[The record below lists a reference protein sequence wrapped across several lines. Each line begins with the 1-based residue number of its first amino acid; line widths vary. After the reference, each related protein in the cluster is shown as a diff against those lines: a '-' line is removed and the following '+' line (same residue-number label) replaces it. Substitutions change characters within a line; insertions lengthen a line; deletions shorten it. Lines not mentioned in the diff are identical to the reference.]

1 MTNLHIILNP
11 KKRMIE
17 KTTKPSKL
25 KKILII
31 TGCTIF
37 VLLLIFPFA
46 LDTYLKRK
54 LPDLIN
60 DKTPYH
66 LTLDKFN
73 LSLISGNLIAK
84 NLVIKNKNPKDST
97 VTQIN
102 GTVKNL
108 KVEDFSIWKAVFS
121 KTYKAKDVV
130 LNDPN
135 IAVVFAPKKDKKNK
149 EKNKLDIALENIIVS
164 NGNVKIQ
171 NEHKKTLFNG
181 QNVNIKL
188 TNIKQSEDASK
199 IPFAFDEFKIDAQNI
214 VVTAN
219 EFYEINAKKITAK
232 NKTLNIL
239 GFHLNPIQNAK
250 NYNAKNIFD
259 FSADELIAKNFDI
272 NQDSLI
278 VDQIDFLKPDLK
290 VTSTGKK
297 IVEKKVEKE
306 KKMNLKIGL
315 KNINFNQGKILVLQ
329 SNLQKTAS
337 IDNFNFKLSNIVF
350 DKNTVKEKI
359 PFRFTNHDIEAENI
373 YLKTDHLQALKIE
386 KIKSENQDITIDN
399 FEMIPLGKSIHKDI
413 FDIKTD
419 KILIKKNQSKYIGQ
433 QLNLNFAGID
443 VLNPKIKIFSA
454 KHHSK
459 TQNKNESTPDF
470 KALIGKLNIT
480 NGTFKQFSDGKEK
493 LSVGKFAVRLDE
505 IKSDKNITK
514 GDLPFIIKS
523 RLITAKNINLDA
535 GKHYK
540 LKLASLK
547 NSGKQTDIQNF
558 EFLPKYSRKAFSKVI
573 AKEEDLYTIRTKHI
587 TITDKDSKIGKNTI
601 INLNKIIIDNLD
613 CNIYHDLAPP
623 DDNAVRYL
631 FSKKLRDVKFPLF
644 VNQIQIRNSD
654 LIYEEDAENANKP
667 GKLTFDDFN
676 ATIKN
681 VNNTKIKG
689 LPTLITVDSDFKF
702 YGTAP
707 TTVTWKFDV
716 KDLDDKFTIVG
727 NIQKLSADN
736 VNLFV
741 RPYLNV
747 TLDGKID
754 YIKFDY
760 YGSSAGI
767 AGKFYFKYKD
777 MYVNFLNKK
786 NGKERKI
793 LSTVANWFVKNE
805 STGEPDHVNIEKKRD
820 PERSFFNM
828 LWQGI
833 MEGLKKYVI

>member
-11 KKRMIE
+11 KRMIE

-25 KKILII
+25 KKKLMIIASIIL
-31 TGCTIF
+31 
-37 VLLLIFPFA
+37 LMLLIFPFA
-46 LDTYLKRK
+46 LDFYLKRK

-60 DKTPYH
+60 DKTAYN
-66 LTLDKFN
+66 LKLDNFN
-73 LSLISGNLIAK
+73 LSLFSGDLTANNIFI
-84 NLVIKNKNPKDST
+84 NNKNVKDST

-102 GTVKNL
+102 GTVKEL
-108 KVEDFSIWKAVFS
+108 KIEDFSIWKAVFS
-121 KTYKAKDVV
+121 KTYKAQDVV
-130 LNDPN
+130 LSDPN
-135 IAVVFAPKKDKKNK
+135 IAIVFAPKKDKKNK
-149 EKNKLDIALENIIVS
+149 KKKKLDIALENIIVS
-164 NGNVKIQ
+164 NGNVQIQ
-171 NEHKKTLFNG
+171 NENRKTLFNG

-188 TNIKQSEDASK
+188 TDIQQSEDNSK
-199 IPFAFDEFKIDAQNI
+199 IPIAFKEFKIDAQNVI
-214 VVTAN
+214 ITAN
-219 EFYEINAKKITAK
+219 DFYQINAEKISAK
-232 NKTLNIL
+232 NKTLEIL
-239 GFHLNPIQNAK
+239 GFHLNPIQDAK

-259 FSADELIAKNFDI
+259 FASEKLSAKNFVI

-278 VDQIDFLKPDLK
+278 VDEIDFVKPDLK

-297 IVEKKVEKE
+297 TVEEKAEKKKE
-306 KKMNLKIGL
+306 MNLKIGL
-315 KNINFNQGKILVLQ
+315 KNINFSQGKILILQ
-329 SNLQKTAS
+329 ANQQKTAS
-337 IDNFNFKLSNIVF
+337 IDNFNFKLSDIVF
-350 DKNTVKEKI
+350 DKKTVKEKI
-359 PFRFTNHDIEAENI
+359 PFRFTNHNIEAENI
-373 YLKTDHLQALKIE
+373 YLKANQFQALKIE
-386 KIKSENQDITIDN
+386 KIKSENQDITIDK
-399 FEMIPLGKSIHKDI
+399 FQMIPLGKSIHKDI
-413 FDIKTD
+413 LDIKTD
-419 KILIKKNQSKYIGQ
+419 KILITKNQSKYIGQ
-433 QLNLNFAGID
+433 KMNLNFAGID
-443 VLNPKIKIFSA
+443 VVNPKITIYSS
-454 KHHSK
+454 KHKSIQK
-459 TQNKNESTPDF
+459 KKAETTPDF
-470 KALIGKLNIT
+470 QALIGKFNII
-480 NGTFKQFSDGKEK
+480 NGQFRQYSDGKEK
-493 LSVGKFAVRLDE
+493 LSVAKFDVNLNQ
-505 IKSDKNITK
+505 IKSDKNILK
-514 GDLPFIIKS
+514 QDIPFEIKS

-535 GKHYK
+535 GKHYR
-540 LKLASLK
+540 LKVASFK
-547 NSGKQTDIQNF
+547 NHGKQTDLQNF

-587 TITDKDSKIGKNTI
+587 AITDKDSKIGKNTV
-601 INLNKIIIDNLD
+601 INLDKIIIDNLD

-623 DDNAVRYL
+623 DDNDVRYM

-654 LIYEEDAENANKP
+654 LTYEEDAENANKP

-754 YIKFDY
+754 YVKFDY

-786 NGKERKI
+786 NGKERKV
-793 LSTVANWFVKNE
+793 LTTVANWFVRNE
-805 STGEPDHVNIEKKRD
+805 STGEPEHVNIEKKRD

>member
-1 MTNLHIILNP
+1 MN
-11 KKRMIE
+11 E

-31 TGCTIF
+31 TGSIIL
-37 VLLLIFPFA
+37 VLFLIFPFA
-46 LDTYLKRK
+46 LDAYLKRK

-66 LTLDKFN
+66 LTLDQFD
-73 LSLISGNLIAK
+73 LDLFSGNLNAE
-84 NLVIKNKNPKDST
+84 NLVINNKNKKDST

-102 GTVKNL
+102 GTVKEL
-108 KVEDFSIWKAVFS
+108 KIEDFSIWKAVFD

-130 LNDPN
+130 LTDPN
-135 IAVVFAPKKDKKNK
+135 IAVVFAPKKDKTNQKK
-149 EKNKLDIALENIIVS
+149 KKIDIALENIIVS

-171 NEHKKTLFNG
+171 NHKGKILFNG

-188 TNIKQSEDASK
+188 TNIKQSDDASK
-199 IPFAFDEFKIDAQNI
+199 IPLAFEEFKIDAQNV

-219 EFYEINAKKITAK
+219 EFYEINAKKISAK

-239 GFHLNPIQNAK
+239 GFHLKPIQNAK
-250 NYNAKNIFD
+250 NYNAKSIFD
-259 FSADELIAKNFDI
+259 FSSDELSATNFLVD
-272 NQDSLI
+272 QDSLI
-278 VDQIDFLKPDLK
+278 VDQVDFVKPDLK
-290 VTSTGKK
+290 ITSTGKK
-297 IVEKKVEKE
+297 TVEKKAEKE
-306 KKMNLKIGL
+306 KEMNLKIGL

-329 SNLQKTAS
+329 SDLQKTAS

-359 PFRFTNHDIEAENI
+359 PFRFTNHNIEAENI
-373 YLKTDHLQALKIE
+373 YLKTDDLQALKIG

-399 FEMIPLGKSIHKDI
+399 FELIPLGKSSHKDVL
-413 FDIKTD
+413 DIKTD
-419 KILIKKNQSKYIGQ
+419 KILITNNQSRYIGQ

-443 VLNPKIKIFSA
+443 VVNPKIKIYASKHPSKA
-454 KHHSK
+454 KKKS
-459 TQNKNESTPDF
+459 STMPDF
-470 KALIGKLNIT
+470 KALVGRFNIK
-480 NGTFKQFSDGKEK
+480 NGTFKQISEGKEK
-493 LSVGKFAVRLDE
+493 LSVGQFDINLNE
-505 IKSDKNITK
+505 IKSDKNIAK
-514 GDLPFIIKS
+514 SDLPFTIKNH
-523 RLITAKNINLDA
+523 LITAKTINLDA
-535 GKHYK
+535 GKHYR

-547 NSGKQTDIQNF
+547 NSGKQTDLQNM
-558 EFLPKYSRKAFSKVI
+558 EFLPKYSRTAFSKVI
-573 AKEEDLYTIRTKHI
+573 AVEEDLYTIKTKHI
-587 TITDKDSKIGKNTI
+587 TITDKDSKIGKNTV
-601 INLNKIIIDNLD
+601 INLDKILIDNLN

-623 DDNAVRYL
+623 DDHAVRYL
-631 FSKKLRDVKFPLF
+631 FAKKLRDVKFPLF
-644 VNQIQIRNSD
+644 VKQIQIRNSA
-654 LIYEEDAENANKP
+654 LTYEENAENANKP
-667 GKLTFDDFN
+667 GKLTFEDFN
-676 ATIKN
+676 ATINN

-689 LPTLITVDSDFKF
+689 LPTMITVDSDFKF

-707 TTVTWKFDV
+707 TNVTWKFDV
-716 KDLDDKFTIVG
+716 KDMEDKFTIVG

-777 MYVNFLNKK
+777 MYVNFINKN

-793 LSTVANWFVKNE
+793 LSTIANWFVKNE
-805 STGEPDHVNIEKKRD
+805 STGEPDHVKIEKKRD
-820 PERSFFNM
+820 PEKSFFNM

>member
-1 MTNLHIILNP
+1 
-11 KKRMIE
+11 MIE

-25 KKILII
+25 KKTLMIIASIIL
-31 TGCTIF
+31 
-37 VLLLIFPFA
+37 LMLLIFPFA
-46 LDTYLKRK
+46 LDFYLKRK

-60 DKTPYH
+60 DKTAYN
-66 LTLDKFN
+66 LKLDDFD
-73 LSLISGNLIAK
+73 LSLFSGNLTANNIFI
-84 NLVIKNKNPKDST
+84 NNKNAKDST
-97 VTQIN
+97 ITQIN
-102 GTVKNL
+102 GTVKEL
-108 KVEDFSIWKAVFS
+108 KIEDFSIWKAVFN

-130 LNDPN
+130 LIDPN
-135 IAVVFAPKKDKKNK
+135 ISLVFAPKKNKKN
-149 EKNKLDIALENIIVS
+149 EKKKKLDIALENIIVS
-164 NGNVKIQ
+164 NGNVKVQ
-171 NEHKKTLFNG
+171 NENRKTLFNG

-188 TNIKQSEDASK
+188 TDIQQSEDDSK
-199 IPFAFDEFKIDAQNI
+199 IPIAFKEFKIDAQNVI
-214 VVTAN
+214 ITAN
-219 EFYEINAKKITAK
+219 DFYQINAKKISAK
-232 NKTLNIL
+232 NKTLEIL
-239 GFHLNPIQNAK
+239 GFHLNPIQDAK

-259 FSADELIAKNFDI
+259 FASEKLSAKNFVI

-278 VDQIDFLKPDLK
+278 VDEIDFLKPDLK

-297 IVEKKVEKE
+297 SVKTNNKKEID
-306 KKMNLKIGL
+306 LKIGL
-315 KNINFNQGKILVLQ
+315 KNINFSQGKILVLQ

-337 IDNFNFKLSNIVF
+337 IDNFNFKLSDIVF
-350 DKNTVKEKI
+350 DKKTVKEKI
-359 PFRFTNHDIEAENI
+359 PFRFTNHNIEAENI
-373 YLKTDHLQALKIE
+373 YLKADQFQALKIE
-386 KIKSENQDITIDN
+386 KIKSENQYITIDK
-399 FEMIPLGKSIHKDI
+399 FQLIPIAKSNHKDI
-413 FDIKTD
+413 LDIKAD
-419 KILIKKNQSKYIGQ
+419 KILITKNQSKYIGQ
-433 QLNLNFAGID
+433 KLNLNFAGID
-443 VLNPKIKIFSA
+443 VVNPKITIYSS
-454 KHHSK
+454 KHKSIKKKK
-459 TQNKNESTPDF
+459 TETTPDF
-470 KALIGKLNIT
+470 QALIGKFNII
-480 NGTFKQFSDGKEK
+480 NGQFKQYSDGKEK
-493 LSVGKFAVRLDE
+493 LSVSKFDVNLNQ
-505 IKSDKNITK
+505 IKSDKNIFK
-514 GDLPFIIKS
+514 QDIPFEIKS

-535 GKHYK
+535 GKHYR

-547 NSGKQTDIQNF
+547 NSGKQTDLQNF

-587 TITDKDSKIGKNTI
+587 AITDKDSKIGKNTV
-601 INLNKIIIDNLD
+601 INLDKIIINHLD

-631 FSKKLRDVKFPLF
+631 FSKKLRNIKFPLF
-644 VNQIQIRNSD
+644 VNQIQIRNSG
-654 LIYEEDAENANKP
+654 LTYEEDAENANKP

-754 YIKFDY
+754 YLKFDY
-760 YGSSAGI
+760 HGSNAGI

-793 LSTVANWFVKNE
+793 LSTVANWFVRNE
-805 STGEPDHVNIEKKRD
+805 STGEPEHVNIEKKRD

>member
-1 MTNLHIILNP
+1 
-11 KKRMIE
+11 
-17 KTTKPSKL
+17 
-25 KKILII
+25 
-31 TGCTIF
+31 
-37 VLLLIFPFA
+37 VLMLIFPFA
-46 LDTYLKRK
+46 LNFYLKRK

-60 DKTPYH
+60 DKTPYQ
-66 LTLDKFN
+66 LQLKQFDLD
-73 LSLISGNLIAK
+73 LLSGNLTAEHIK
-84 NLVIKNKNPKDST
+84 IKNKNPKDT
-97 VTQIN
+97 AVAQIN
-102 GTVKNL
+102 GEIRELSIN
-108 KVEDFSIWKAVFS
+108 DFGIWKAVFS
-121 KTYKAKDVV
+121 KTYKVENVILTNADIRVN
-130 LNDPN
+130 L
-135 IAVVFAPKKDKKNK
+135 PKKR
-149 EKNKLDIALENIIVS
+149 EKNKNSEKMDIQLENIIVS
-164 NGNVKIQ
+164 NANINITKAG
-171 NEHKKTLFNG
+171 KKTLFNG

-188 TNIKQSEDASK
+188 TDIKQSDDESRM
-199 IPFAFDEFKIDAQNI
+199 PFAFKEFKINAEN
-214 VVTAN
+214 VVVMSN
-219 EFYEINAKKITAK
+219 EFYEVNAKKISAQ
-232 NKTLNIL
+232 NKTLYITQ
-239 GFHLNPIQNAK
+239 FHLKPVQDAK

-259 FSADELIAKNFDI
+259 FSADELLAKNFI
-272 NQDSLI
+272 LNQNSLI
-278 VDQIDFLKPDLK
+278 VDGINFTKPNLK

-297 IVEKKVEKE
+297 TVVKNEKE
-306 KKMNLKIGL
+306 ERQRNIKIGI
-315 KNINFNQGKILVLQ
+315 KNVNFSKGKILVLQ

-337 IDNFNFKLSNIVF
+337 VDNFDFKLNNILF

-359 PFRFTNHDIEAENI
+359 PFRFTNHNIEAENI
-373 YLKTDHLQALKIE
+373 YLKTDALQALRIG
-386 KIKSENQDITIDN
+386 KIKSENQDIGV
-399 FEMIPLGKSIHKDI
+399 EKLELSPLGKSSHKDVL
-413 FDIKTD
+413 DIRTD
-419 KILIKKNQSKYIGQ
+419 KILITKNQSKYIGQ
-433 QLNLNFAGID
+433 KLNLNFAGID
-443 VLNPKIKIFSA
+443 VLNPKIIIYSS
-454 KHHSK
+454 KHQSIK
-459 TQNKNESTPDF
+459 KKKAETAPDF
-470 KALIGKLNIT
+470 QALVGKFNII
-480 NGTFKQFSDGKEK
+480 NGQFRQYSDGKEK
-493 LSVGKFAVRLDE
+493 LSVAKFDVNFNQ
-505 IKSDKNITK
+505 IKSDKNILK
-514 GDLPFIIKS
+514 QDIPFEIKS
-523 RLITAKNINLDA
+523 KLITAKNINLDA
-535 GKHYK
+535 GKYYR

-547 NSGKQTDIQNF
+547 NSGKQTDLQNF

-573 AKEEDLYTIRTKHI
+573 AKEEDLYTIRAKHI
-587 TITDKDSKIGKNTI
+587 SITDKDSKIGKNTV
-601 INLNKIIIDNLD
+601 INLDKIIINNLD

-654 LIYEEDAENANKP
+654 LTYEEDAENANKP
-667 GKLTFDDFN
+667 GKLTFNDFN

-689 LPTLITVDSDFKF
+689 LPTLITVNSDFKF

-754 YIKFDY
+754 YVKFDY
-760 YGSSAGI
+760 YGSNAGI

-793 LSTVANWFVKNE
+793 LSTVANWFVRNE
-805 STGEPDHVNIEKKRD
+805 STGEPEHVNIEKKRE

>member
-1 MTNLHIILNP
+1 MA
-11 KKRMIE
+11 E
-17 KTTKPSKL
+17 KSTRLSKL

-31 TGCTIF
+31 ISCTIL

-46 LDTYLKRK
+46 LDAYLKRK

-84 NLVIKNKNPKDST
+84 NLVINNKNAKDST

-102 GTVKNL
+102 GTIKDL

-130 LNDPN
+130 LNDPH
-135 IAVVFAPKKDKKNK
+135 IAVVFAPKKGKKIKENK
-149 EKNKLDIALENIIVS
+149 KLDVVLENIIVS

-171 NEHKKTLFNG
+171 NANKKTLFNG

-188 TNIKQSEDASK
+188 TNIKQSEDTSK
-199 IPFAFDEFKIDAQNI
+199 IPFAFDEFKIDAQNV

-219 EFYEINAKKITAK
+219 EFYEINAKKINAK

-250 NYNAKNIFD
+250 SYNAKNIFD
-259 FSADELIAKNFDI
+259 FSADELIAKNFVI

-297 IVEKKVEKE
+297 TVEKKVEKE

-337 IDNFNFKLSNIVF
+337 IDNFNFKLNDIVF

-359 PFRFTNHDIEAENI
+359 PFRFTNHNIEAENI
-373 YLKTDHLQALKIE
+373 YLKTDHLQALKIG
-386 KIKSENQDITIDN
+386 KIKSENQNIIIDN
-399 FEMIPLGKSIHKDI
+399 LEMIPLGKSIHKDVL
-413 FDIKTD
+413 DIKTD
-419 KILIKKNQSKYIGQ
+419 KVLIIKNQSKYIGQ

-443 VLNPKIKIFSA
+443 VINPKIKIFSA

-459 TQNKNESTPDF
+459 TKKKKESTPDF
-470 KALIGKLNIT
+470 KAFIGKLNIS
-480 NGTFKQFSDGKEK
+480 NGTFKQFSEGKEK
-493 LSVGKFAVRLDE
+493 LSVGKLDVRLDE
-505 IKSDKNITK
+505 IKSDKNIAK
-514 GDLPFIIKS
+514 GDLPFTIKS
-523 RLITAKNINLDA
+523 RSITAKTINLDA
-535 GKHYK
+535 VKHYR
-540 LKLASLK
+540 LKLALLK
-547 NSGKQTDIQNF
+547 NSGKQTDLQNL
-558 EFLPKYSRKAFSKVI
+558 EFLPKYSRDAFSKVI
-573 AKEEDLYTIRTKHI
+573 AKQEDLYTIRTKHI
-587 TITDKDSKIGKNTI
+587 SITDKDSKLGKNTV
-601 INLNKIIIDNLD
+601 INLDKIVVDNLS
-613 CNIYHDLAPP
+613 CNIYHDLAPAE
-623 DDNAVRYL
+623 DHSVRYL
-631 FSKKLRDVKFPLF
+631 FGKKLRDVKFPLF
-644 VNQIQIRNSD
+644 INQIQLKNSG
-654 LIYEEDAENANKP
+654 LVYEENAVNANKP
-667 GKLTFDDFN
+667 GKLTFEDFN
-676 ATIKN
+676 ATINN
-681 VNNTKIKG
+681 VNNTKIKS
-689 LPTLITVDSDFKF
+689 LPTLVSVDANFKF

-707 TTVTWKFDV
+707 TTASWKFDV
-716 KDLDDKFTIVG
+716 KDLNDKYTITG

-777 MYVNFLNKK
+777 MYVNFLNKN

-820 PERSFFNM
+820 PEKSFFNM
-828 LWQGI
+828 VWQGI

>member
-1 MTNLHIILNP
+1 MN
-11 KKRMIE
+11 E

-25 KKILII
+25 KKTLTI
-31 TGCTIF
+31 TGISIL

-46 LDTYLKRK
+46 LDVYLKRK

-60 DKTPYH
+60 DKTPYN
-66 LTLDKFN
+66 LTIDQFN
-73 LSLISGNLIAK
+73 LSLFSGNLNAE
-84 NLVIKNKNPKDST
+84 NLVINNKNKKDST

-102 GTVKNL
+102 GTVKEL
-108 KVEDFSIWKAVFS
+108 KIEDFSIWKAVFN

-130 LNDPN
+130 LTDPN
-135 IAVVFAPKKDKKNK
+135 ITVVFAPKKEKKNK
-149 EKNKLDIALENIIVS
+149 EKKKIDVALENIIVS

-171 NEHKKTLFNG
+171 NHKGKTLFNG

-188 TNIKQSEDASK
+188 TNIKQSDDASK
-199 IPFAFDEFKIDAQNI
+199 IPLAFEEFKIDAQNV

-219 EFYEINAKKITAK
+219 EFYEINAKKISAK

-239 GFHLNPIQNAK
+239 GFHLNPIQNAR

-259 FSADELIAKNFDI
+259 FSADELMAKNFVI
-272 NQDSLI
+272 SEDSLI
-278 VDQIDFLKPDLK
+278 VDQIDFVKPDLK

-297 IVEKKVEKE
+297 TVEKKVEKE
-306 KKMNLKIGL
+306 KEMNLKIGL

-329 SNLQKTAS
+329 ADLQKTAS

-359 PFRFTNHDIEAENI
+359 PFRFTNHNIEMENI
-373 YLKTDHLQALKIE
+373 YLKTDDLQALKIG
-386 KIKSENQDITIDN
+386 KIKSENQDITIDQ
-399 FEMIPLGKSIHKDI
+399 FEMIPLGKSNHKDVL
-413 FDIKTD
+413 DIKTD
-419 KILIKKNQSKYIGQ
+419 KILITNNQSKYIGQ
-433 QLNLNFAGID
+433 QLNLNFAAID
-443 VLNPKIKIFSA
+443 VMNPKIKIFSA
-454 KHHSK
+454 KHKSQAKKK
-459 TQNKNESTPDF
+459 TASTPDF
-470 KALIGKLNIT
+470 KALIGKLNIA
-480 NGTFKQFSDGKEK
+480 NGTFKQILEGKEK
-493 LSVGKFAVRLDE
+493 LSIGKFSINLNE
-505 IKSDKNITK
+505 IKSDKNIAR
-514 GDLPFIIKS
+514 GDLPFTITNH
-523 RLITAKNINLDA
+523 LITAKNIDLDA
-535 GKHYK
+535 GKHYR

-547 NSGKQTDIQNF
+547 NSGKQTDLQNF

-587 TITDKDSKIGKNTI
+587 SITDKDSKIGKNTV
-601 INLNKIIIDNLD
+601 INLDKIIINNLD

-654 LIYEEDAENANKP
+654 LSYEEDAENANKP

-681 VNNTKIKG
+681 ANNSKIKG
-689 LPTLITVDSDFKF
+689 LPTLITVESDFKF

-760 YGSSAGI
+760 YGSSQGI

-793 LSTVANWFVKNE
+793 LSTVANWFVRNE

>member
-1 MTNLHIILNP
+1 MN
-11 KKRMIE
+11 E

-25 KKILII
+25 KKTFTI
-31 TGCTIF
+31 TGISIL
-37 VLLLIFPFA
+37 VLLFIFPFA
-46 LDTYLKRK
+46 LDAYLKRK

-73 LSLISGNLIAK
+73 LSLFSGNLNAE
-84 NLVIKNKNPKDST
+84 NLIINNKNKKDST

-102 GTVKNL
+102 GTVKEL
-108 KVEDFSIWKAVFS
+108 KIEDFSIWKAIFN

-130 LNDPN
+130 LTDPN
-135 IAVVFAPKKDKKNK
+135 ISVVFAPKKDKKNK
-149 EKNKLDIALENIIVS
+149 EKKKIDIALENIIVS

-171 NEHKKTLFNG
+171 THRGKTLFNG

-188 TNIKQSEDASK
+188 TDIKQSDDASK
-199 IPFAFDEFKIDAQNI
+199 IPIAFAEFKIDAQNVI
-214 VVTAN
+214 VTAN
-219 EFYEINAKKITAK
+219 EFYEFNAKKIAAK
-232 NKTLNIL
+232 NKTLNIS

-259 FSADELIAKNFDI
+259 FSADELMAKNFVI
-272 NQDSLI
+272 SQDSLI
-278 VDQIDFLKPDLK
+278 VDQIDFVKPDLK

-297 IVEKKVEKE
+297 TVEKKVEKE
-306 KKMNLKIGL
+306 KEMNLKIGL
-315 KNINFNQGKILVLQ
+315 KNINFNRGKILVLQ

-337 IDNFNFKLSNIVF
+337 IDNFNFKLSNIIF

-359 PFRFTNHDIEAENI
+359 PFRFTNHNIEMENI
-373 YLKTDHLQALKIE
+373 YLKTDDIQTLKIG

-399 FEMIPLGKSIHKDI
+399 FEMIPLGKSSYKDVI
-413 FDIKTD
+413 DIKTD
-419 KILIKKNQSKYIGQ
+419 KILITNNQSKYIGQ

-443 VLNPKIKIFSA
+443 VMNPKIKIFSA
-454 KHHSK
+454 KHNSQAK
-459 TQNKNESTPDF
+459 KKSSSTPDF
-470 KALIGKLNIT
+470 KALIGKLNIS
-480 NGTFKQFSDGKEK
+480 NGTFKQISEGKEK
-493 LSVGKFAVRLDE
+493 LSVGKFDIAFNE
-505 IKSDKNITK
+505 IKSDKNIAK
-514 GDLPFIIKS
+514 EDFPFTIKNH
-523 RLITAKNINLDA
+523 LITAKTINLDA
-535 GKHYK
+535 GKHYR

-547 NSGKQTDIQNF
+547 NSGKQTDLQNM
-558 EFLPKYSRKAFSKVI
+558 EFLPKYSRTAFSKVI
-573 AKEEDLYTIRTKHI
+573 AVEEDLYTIKTKHI
-587 TITDKDSKIGKNTI
+587 TITDKASKIGKNTV
-601 INLNKIIIDNLD
+601 INLDKIIIDQLD

-623 DDNAVRYL
+623 DDHAVRYL
-631 FSKKLRDVKFPLF
+631 FGKKLRDVKFPLF
-644 VNQIQIRNSD
+644 VNQIQLKNSA
-654 LIYEEDAENANKP
+654 LTYEENAENANKP
-667 GKLTFDDFN
+667 GKLTFEAFN
-676 ATIKN
+676 ATINN

-689 LPTLITVDSDFKF
+689 LPTLVSVNADFKF

-707 TTVTWKFDV
+707 TTATWTFDV
-716 KDLDDKFTIVG
+716 KDLDDKYTIAG

-760 YGSSAGI
+760 YGYNAGI

-777 MYVNFLNKK
+777 IYVNFINKN

-793 LSTVANWFVKNE
+793 LSTIANWFVKNE
-805 STGEPDHVNIEKKRD
+805 STGEPDHVTIEKKRD
-820 PERSFFNM
+820 PEKSFFNM
-828 LWQGI
+828 VWQGI

>member
-1 MTNLHIILNP
+1 MN
-11 KKRMIE
+11 E

-25 KKILII
+25 KKILTI
-31 TGCTIF
+31 TGISIL

-46 LDTYLKRK
+46 LDAYLKRK

-73 LSLISGNLIAK
+73 LSLFSGNLSAE
-84 NLVIKNKNPKDST
+84 NLVINNKNKKDST

-102 GTVKNL
+102 GTVKEL
-108 KVEDFSIWKAVFS
+108 KIEDFSIWKAVFN

-130 LNDPN
+130 LTDPN
-135 IAVVFAPKKDKKNK
+135 ITVVFAPKKDKKNK
-149 EKNKLDIALENIIVS
+149 QKKKIDVALENIIVS

-171 NEHKKTLFNG
+171 SYKGKTLFNG

-188 TNIKQSEDASK
+188 TNIKQSDDTSK
-199 IPFAFDEFKIDAQNI
+199 IPLAFEEFKIDAKNV

-219 EFYEINAKKITAK
+219 EFYEINAKKISAR

-259 FSADELIAKNFDI
+259 FSANELVAKNFVI
-272 NQDSLI
+272 SQDSLI
-278 VDQIDFLKPDLK
+278 VDQIDFVKPDLK

-297 IVEKKVEKE
+297 TVEKKVEKE
-306 KKMNLKIGL
+306 KEMNLKIGL

-350 DKNTVKEKI
+350 DRNTVKEKI
-359 PFRFTNHDIEAENI
+359 PFRFTNHNIEMENI
-373 YLKTDHLQALKIE
+373 YLKTDDLQALKIG

-399 FEMIPLGKSIHKDI
+399 FEMIPLGKSSHKDVL
-413 FDIKTD
+413 DIKTD
-419 KILIKKNQSKYIGQ
+419 KILITNNQSKYIGQ

-454 KHHSK
+454 RHKSQAK
-459 TQNKNESTPDF
+459 KKKASTPDF
-470 KALIGKLNIT
+470 KALIGKLNIS
-480 NGTFKQFSDGKEK
+480 NGTFKQFSEGKEK
-493 LSVGKFAVRLDE
+493 LSVGKFDINLNE
-505 IKSDKNITK
+505 IKSDKNIVK
-514 GDLPFIIKS
+514 GDLPFTIKN
-523 RLITAKNINLDA
+523 RLITAKTINLDA
-535 GKHYK
+535 GKHYR
-540 LKLASLK
+540 LKLATLK
-547 NSGKQTDIQNF
+547 NSGKQTDLQNL
-558 EFLPKYSRKAFSKVI
+558 EFLPKYSRTAFSKVI
-573 AKEEDLYTIRTKHI
+573 AVEEDLYTIKTKHI
-587 TITDKDSKIGKNTI
+587 TIIDKDSKIGKSTV
-601 INLNKIIIDNLD
+601 INLDKIIIGNLD

-623 DDNAVRYL
+623 DDHAVRYL
-631 FSKKLRDVKFPLF
+631 FGKKLRDVKFPLF
-644 VNQIQIRNSD
+644 VNQIQIKNSA
-654 LIYEEDAENANKP
+654 LTYEENAENANKP

-676 ATIKN
+676 ATINN

-689 LPTLITVDSDFKF
+689 LPTLVSVNANFKF

-707 TTVTWKFDV
+707 TTAVWKFDV
-716 KDLDDKFTIVG
+716 KDLDDKYTIAG

-760 YGSSAGI
+760 YGSNAGI

-777 MYVNFLNKK
+777 MYVNFINKN
-786 NGKERKI
+786 NGKERKV
-793 LSTVANWFVKNE
+793 LSTIANWFVKNE
-805 STGEPDHVNIEKKRD
+805 STGEPDHVKIEKKRD
-820 PERSFFNM
+820 PEKSFFNM
-828 LWQGI
+828 VWQGI

>member
-1 MTNLHIILNP
+1 MS
-11 KKRMIE
+11 E

-25 KKILII
+25 KKTLLII
-31 TGCTIF
+31 GGIILL
-37 VLLLIFPFA
+37 LLLIFPFA
-46 LDTYLKRK
+46 LDFYLKRK

-60 DKTPYH
+60 DKTAYN
-66 LTLDKFN
+66 LKLDDFN
-73 LSLISGNLIAK
+73 LNLFSGDLTADNIF
-84 NLVIKNKNPKDST
+84 IDNKNPKDST
-97 VTQIN
+97 ITQIS
-102 GTVKNL
+102 GTVKEL
-108 KVEDFSIWKAVFS
+108 KINKFSIWK
-121 KTYKAKDVV
+121 V
-130 LNDPN
+130 LFKKSYHLKNLVLSEPN
-135 IAVVFAPKKDKKNK
+135 ITVILAPKKDKKETK
-149 EKNKLDIALENIIVS
+149 SKKTDINLENIIVR
-164 NGNVKIQ
+164 NGNVKIL
-171 NEHKKTLFNG
+171 NSHKKSLFNG
-181 QNVNIKL
+181 QNVNIKV
-188 TNIKQSEDASK
+188 TDIKQSEDDSK
-199 IPFAFDEFKIDAQNI
+199 IPIAFKEFKIDAQNVI
-214 VVTAN
+214 ITAN
-219 EFYEINAKKITAK
+219 DFYQINAKKISAK
-232 NKTLNIL
+232 NKTLEIL
-239 GFHLNPIQNAK
+239 GFHLNPIQDAK

-259 FSADELIAKNFDI
+259 FASDKLLAKNFVI

-278 VDQIDFLKPDLK
+278 VDEIDFLKPDLK

-297 IVEKKVEKE
+297 SVENTNKKE
-306 KKMNLKIGL
+306 MNLKIGL
-315 KNINFNQGKILVLQ
+315 KHINFSQGKILVLQ
-329 SNLQKTAS
+329 ANQQKTAS
-337 IDNFNFKLSNIVF
+337 IENFNFKLSDIVF

-359 PFRFTNHDIEAENI
+359 PFRFTNHNIEAENI
-373 YLKTDHLQALKIE
+373 YLKTDHLQALKIG

-399 FEMIPLGKSIHKDI
+399 FEMIPLGKSINKDVL
-413 FDIKTD
+413 DIKTD
-419 KILIKKNQSKYIGQ
+419 KILITKNQSKYIGQ
-433 QLNLNFAGID
+433 QLNLSFAGID
-443 VLNPKIKIFSA
+443 VMNPKIKIFSA

-459 TQNKNESTPDF
+459 TQKKNESTPDF
-470 KALIGKLNIT
+470 KALIGRLNII
-480 NGTFKQFSDGKEK
+480 NGTFKQFSEGKEK
-493 LSVGKFAVRLDE
+493 LSVGKFDVQLDE
-505 IKSDKNITK
+505 IKSDKNIAK
-514 GDLPFIIKS
+514 ADLPFIIKN

-535 GKHYK
+535 GEHYK
-540 LKLASLK
+540 LKLASFK
-547 NSGKQTDIQNF
+547 NSGKQTDLQNF

-587 TITDKDSKIGKNTI
+587 SISDKDSKIGKNTV
-601 INLNKIIIDNLD
+601 INLEKIIIDNLD

-654 LIYEEDAENANKP
+654 LSYEEDADNANKP
-667 GKLTFDDFN
+667 GKLIFDDFN

-716 KDLDDKFTIVG
+716 QNLDDKFAIAG

-754 YIKFDY
+754 YVKFDY
-760 YGSSAGI
+760 HGSSAGI

-777 MYVNFLNKK
+777 MYVNFLNKN

>member
-1 MTNLHIILNP
+1 MT
-11 KKRMIE
+11 E
-17 KTTKPSKL
+17 KTTQPSKL
-25 KKILII
+25 KKTLMIIGGIILL
-31 TGCTIF
+31 
-37 VLLLIFPFA
+37 LLLIFPFA
-46 LDTYLKRK
+46 LDFYLKRK

-60 DKTPYH
+60 DKTAYN
-66 LTLDKFN
+66 LKLDDFN
-73 LSLISGNLIAK
+73 LSLFSGDLTANNIFI
-84 NLVIKNKNPKDST
+84 NNKNAKDST

-102 GTVKNL
+102 GTVKEL
-108 KVEDFSIWKAVFS
+108 KINDFNIWKALFKKS
-121 KTYKAKDVV
+121 YHLKNLV
-130 LNDPN
+130 LSDPN
-135 IAVVFAPKKDKKNK
+135 ITLIFAPKKDKKKTNSK
-149 EKNKLDIALENIIVS
+149 KTDIKLENIIIS
-164 NGNVKIQ
+164 NGNVKIL
-171 NEHKKTLFNG
+171 NSHKKSIFNG
-181 QNVNIKL
+181 QNMNIKL
-188 TNIKQSEDASK
+188 TDIQQSEDDSK
-199 IPFAFDEFKIDAQNI
+199 IPIAFKEFKIDAQNVI
-214 VVTAN
+214 ITAN
-219 EFYEINAKKITAK
+219 DFYQINAEKISAK
-232 NKTLNIL
+232 NKTLEIL
-239 GFHLNPIQNAK
+239 GFHLNPIQDAK

-259 FSADELIAKNFDI
+259 FASEKLSAKNFII

-278 VDQIDFLKPDLK
+278 VDEIDFVKPDLK

-297 IVEKKVEKE
+297 TVEEKADKKKE
-306 KKMNLKIGL
+306 MNLKIGL

-329 SNLQKTAS
+329 SDLQKTAS
-337 IDNFNFKLSNIVF
+337 IDNFNFKLSDIVF
-350 DKNTVKEKI
+350 DKKTVKEKI
-359 PFRFTNHDIEAENI
+359 PFRFTNHNIEAENI
-373 YLKTDHLQALKIE
+373 YLKTDQFQALKIE
-386 KIKSENQDITIDN
+386 KIKSENQDITIDK
-399 FEMIPLGKSIHKDI
+399 FQMLPIGKSSHKDI

-419 KILIKKNQSKYIGQ
+419 KILITKNQSKYIGQ
-433 QLNLNFAGID
+433 KLNLNFAGID
-443 VLNPKIKIFSA
+443 VVNPKITIYSS
-454 KHHSK
+454 KHKSDK
-459 TQNKNESTPDF
+459 KKKAETTPDF
-470 KALIGKLNIT
+470 QALIGKFNII
-480 NGTFKQFSDGKEK
+480 NGQFRQYSDGKEK
-493 LSVGKFAVRLDE
+493 LSVAKFDVNLNQ
-505 IKSDKNITK
+505 IKSDKNILK
-514 GDLPFIIKS
+514 QDIPFEIKS

-535 GKHYK
+535 GKHYH

-547 NSGKQTDIQNF
+547 NSGKQTDLQNF

-587 TITDKDSKIGKNTI
+587 AITDKDSKIGTNTI
-601 INLNKIIIDNLD
+601 INLDKIIINNLD

-631 FSKKLRDVKFPLF
+631 FSKKLRNIKFPLF

-654 LIYEEDAENANKP
+654 LTYEEDAENANKP

-754 YIKFDY
+754 YVKFDY
-760 YGSSAGI
+760 YGSNAGI

-793 LSTVANWFVKNE
+793 LSTVANWFVRNE
-805 STGEPDHVNIEKKRD
+805 STGEPEHVNIEKKRE